1 MRGLSGPRP
10 EPAEL
15 RRIQPDLLDSL
26 RLPARTVSRFPADTA
41 PSPRALHPAWLALG
55 VTFLVLLVAA
65 AVRATPSV
73 LFLPLEQEF
82 RWSRSTVSLAVSVN
96 ILLYGLVGPFAGA
109 LMQRLGVRRTTL
121 IALTLLASGVSLAT
135 LVRQPWQLVLVW
147 GVIVGVG
154 SGMAALVLGATIV
167 NRWFVARRGLAMGI
181 LTASTA
187 TGQLIFL
194 PLLASLIQRQGWRP
208 SVLVVAAAAAL
219 MIPLVFI
226 LLRERPSDV
235 GLAPYGGTVD
245 TPPAAITA
253 NPARV
258 AIQALADGLRSRDF
272 WLLTLTFVICG
283 ASTNG
288 LVGTHLIPAAHDHGI
303 PEVRAAGLLAIMGIF
318 DLAGTTASGWLS
330 DRWDSRRL
338 LAWYYGLRGLSL
350 LFLPFALETPGG
362 ALWVF
367 AVFYGLD
374 WIATV
379 PPTVKLATDAFGAA
393 RAPVMFG
400 WIAAGH
406 QVGAALTALTAGW
419 IRTTLGDY
427 QIAFWGSGTLCLAAA
442 LLALQVGRGSRRRLP
457 ALGTAGVPA
466 S

>member
-1 MRGLSGPRP
+1 M
-10 EPAEL
+10 
-15 RRIQPDLLDSL
+15 
-26 RLPARTVSRFPADTA
+26 A
-41 PSPRALHPAWLALG
+41 PTSSQSATSKAIHPAWLALA
-55 VTFLVLLVAA
+55 VTFFVLLSAA
-65 AVRATPSV
+65 AVRATPGV
-73 LFLPLEQEF
+73 LFLPLEREF
-82 RWSRSTVSLAVSVN
+82 HWSRSTVSLAVSVN

-109 LMQRLGVRRTTL
+109 LMQRLGVRRTTM
-121 IALTLLASGVSLAT
+121 IALTLLAAGVSLAT
-135 LVRQPWQLVLVW
+135 LVRQPWQLVLLW
-147 GVIVGVG
+147 GVVVGLG
-154 SGMAALVLGATIV
+154 SGMVALVLGATIV

-194 PLLASLIQRQGWRP
+194 PLLASVIERQGWRFGI
-208 SVLVVAAAAAL
+208 LIVASAVAL
-219 MIPLVFI
+219 MIPIVFA
-226 LLRERPSDV
+226 LLREQPADL
-235 GLAPYGGTVD
+235 GIPAYGGTAG
-245 TPPAAITA
+245 AAPTTAPA

-258 AIQALADGLRSRDF
+258 AIAALADGLRSRDF

-350 LFLPFALETPGG
+350 LFLPFALGAPGT

-379 PPTVKLATDAFGAA
+379 PPTVKLATDAFGSA

-406 QVGAALTALTAGW
+406 QVGAALTALPAGW
-419 IRTTLGDY
+419 VRTTLGDY
-427 QIAFWGSGTLCLAAA
+427 QVAFWTSGGLCLVAA
-442 LLALQVGRGSRRRLP
+442 LLALQVRGRTPARAS
-457 ALGTAGVPA
+457 ALGTPVPA
-466 S
+466 LE

>member
-1 MRGLSGPRP
+1 M
-10 EPAEL
+10 
-15 RRIQPDLLDSL
+15 
-26 RLPARTVSRFPADTA
+26 A
-41 PSPRALHPAWLALG
+41 PISSQSATSKAIHPAWLALA
-55 VTFLVLLVAA
+55 VTFFVLLSAA
-65 AVRATPSV
+65 AVRATPGV
-73 LFLPLEQEF
+73 LFLPLEREF
-82 RWSRSTVSLAVSVN
+82 HWSRSTVSLAVSVN

-109 LMQRLGVRRTTL
+109 LMQRLGVRRTTMF
-121 IALTLLASGVSLAT
+121 ALTLLAAGVSLAT
-135 LVRQPWQLVLVW
+135 LVRQPWQLVLLW
-147 GVIVGVG
+147 GVVVGLG
-154 SGMAALVLGATIV
+154 SGMVALVLGATIV

-194 PLLASLIQRQGWRP
+194 PLLASVIERQGWRFAI
-208 SVLVVAAAAAL
+208 LIVASPVAL
-219 MIPLVFI
+219 MIPIVFA
-226 LLRERPSDV
+226 LLREQPADL
-235 GLAPYGGTVD
+235 GIPAYGGTAG
-245 TPPAAITA
+245 AAPTLAPA
-253 NPARV
+253 NPARI
-258 AIQALADGLRSRDF
+258 AIAALADGLRSRDF

-350 LFLPFALETPGG
+350 LFLPFALGAPGT

-379 PPTVKLATDAFGAA
+379 PPTVKLATDAFGSA

-419 IRTTLGDY
+419 VRTTLGDY
-427 QIAFWGSGTLCLAAA
+427 QVAFWTSGGLCLVAA
-442 LLALQVGRGSRRRLP
+442 LLALQVRGRTAPRAS
-457 ALGTAGVPA
+457 ALGTPVPA
-466 S
+466 LE

>member
-1 MRGLSGPRP
+1 VS
-10 EPAEL
+10 
-15 RRIQPDLLDSL
+15 QPN
-26 RLPARTVSRFPADTA
+26 ATTA

-147 GVIVGVG
+147 GVVVGVG

-194 PLLASLIQRQGWRP
+194 PLLATLIQRQGWRP

-303 PEVRAAGLLAIMGIF
+303 PEVRAAGLLAIMGVF

-427 QIAFWGSGTLCLAAA
+427 QIAFWGSGTLCVAAA
-442 LLALQVGRGSRRRLP
+442 LLALQVGRGSRRRVP

>member
-1 MRGLSGPRP
+1 M
-10 EPAEL
+10 
-15 RRIQPDLLDSL
+15 
-26 RLPARTVSRFPADTA
+26 A
-41 PSPRALHPAWLALG
+41 PISSQSATSKAIHPAWLALA
-55 VTFLVLLVAA
+55 VTFLVLLSAA
-65 AVRATPSV
+65 AVRATPGV
-73 LFLPLEQEF
+73 LFLPLEHEF
-82 RWSRSTVSLAVSVN
+82 HWSRSTVSLAVSVN

-109 LMQRLGVRRTTL
+109 LMQRLGVRRTTMF
-121 IALTLLASGVSLAT
+121 ALTLLAAGVSLAT
-135 LVRQPWQLVLVW
+135 LVRQPWQLVLLW
-147 GVIVGVG
+147 GVVVGLG
-154 SGMAALVLGATIV
+154 SGMVALVLGATIV

-194 PLLASLIQRQGWRP
+194 PLLASVIERQGWRFGIL
-208 SVLVVAAAAAL
+208 LVASPVAL
-219 MIPLVFI
+219 MIPIVFA
-226 LLRERPSDV
+226 LLREQPADLGV
-235 GLAPYGGTVD
+235 PAYGGTAG
-245 TPPAAITA
+245 AAPTLAPA
-253 NPARV
+253 NPARI
-258 AIQALADGLRSRDF
+258 AIEALADGLRSRDF

-350 LFLPFALETPGG
+350 LFLPFALGAPGA

-379 PPTVKLATDAFGAA
+379 PPTVKLATDAFGSA

-419 IRTTLGDY
+419 VRTTLGDY
-427 QIAFWGSGTLCLAAA
+427 QVAYWTSGGLCLVAA
-442 LLALQVGRGSRRRLP
+442 LLALQVRGRTPARAAALGAPVP
-457 ALGTAGVPA
+457 ALD
-466 S
+466 

>member
-1 MRGLSGPRP
+1 MESSITTTGPAGGRW
-10 EPAEL
+10 
-15 RRIQPDLLDSL
+15 
-26 RLPARTVSRFPADTA
+26 
-41 PSPRALHPAWLALG
+41 HPAWLALAI
-55 VTFLVLLVAA
+55 TFLVLLSAA
-65 AVRATPSV
+65 AVRATPGV
-73 LFLPLEQEF
+73 LFLPLEHEF
-82 RWSRSTVSLAVSVN
+82 HWSRSTVSLAVSVN

-109 LMQRLGVRRTTL
+109 LMQRLGVRRTTI
-121 IALTLLASGVSLAT
+121 IALTLLATGVSLAT
-135 LVRQPWQLVLVW
+135 LVRYPWQLVLLW
-147 GVIVGVG
+147 GVVVGAG

-194 PLLASLIQRQGWRP
+194 PLLASVIARNGWRFGI
-208 SVLVVAAAAAL
+208 LIVASAAAL
-219 MIPLVFI
+219 MIPVVFA
-226 LLRERPSDV
+226 LLRERPTDL
-235 GLAPYGGTVD
+235 GITAYGGTAGAAA
-245 TPPAAITA
+245 TPTTA
-253 NPARV
+253 NPARI
-258 AIQALADGLRSRDF
+258 AIAALSDGLRSRDF

-303 PEVRAAGLLAIMGIF
+303 PEVRAAGLLAIMGVF

-350 LFLPFALETPGG
+350 LFLPFALGQPGA

-379 PPTVKLATDAFGAA
+379 PPTLRLATDAFGPV

-406 QVGAALTALTAGW
+406 QVGAALTALSAGW
-419 IRTTLGDY
+419 VRTTLGDY
-427 QIAFWGSGTLCLAAA
+427 QVAFWASGGLCLVAA
-442 LLALQVGRGSRRRLP
+442 LLALQVRGRAAAATP
-457 ALGTAGVPA
+457 AFGAAVPA
-466 S
+466 N

>member
-1 MRGLSGPRP
+1 M
-10 EPAEL
+10 
-15 RRIQPDLLDSL
+15 
-26 RLPARTVSRFPADTA
+26 A
-41 PSPRALHPAWLALG
+41 PISSQSATSKAIHPAWLALA
-55 VTFLVLLVAA
+55 VTFFVLLSAA
-65 AVRATPSV
+65 AVRATPGV
-73 LFLPLEQEF
+73 LFLPLEHEF
-82 RWSRSTVSLAVSVN
+82 HWSRSTVSLAVSVN

-109 LMQRLGVRRTTL
+109 LMQRLGVRRTTMF
-121 IALTLLASGVSLAT
+121 ALTLLAAGVSLAT
-135 LVRQPWQLVLVW
+135 LVRQPWQLVLLW
-147 GVIVGVG
+147 GVVVGLG
-154 SGMAALVLGATIV
+154 SGMVALVLGATIV

-194 PLLASLIQRQGWRP
+194 PLLASVIERQGWRFGI
-208 SVLVVAAAAAL
+208 LIVASPVAL
-219 MIPLVFI
+219 MIPIVFA
-226 LLRERPSDV
+226 LLREQPADL
-235 GLAPYGGTVD
+235 GIPAYGGTAG
-245 TPPAAITA
+245 AAPTLAPA
-253 NPARV
+253 NPARI
-258 AIQALADGLRSRDF
+258 AIEALADGLRSRDF

-350 LFLPFALETPGG
+350 LFLPFALGAPGT

-379 PPTVKLATDAFGAA
+379 PPTVKLATDAFGSA

-419 IRTTLGDY
+419 VRTTLGDY
-427 QIAFWGSGTLCLAAA
+427 QVAFWTSGGLCLVAA
-442 LLALQVGRGSRRRLP
+442 LLALQVRGRTAARASALGSPVP
-457 ALGTAGVPA
+457 ALE
-466 S
+466 

>member
-1 MRGLSGPRP
+1 MKSSAMTKR
-10 EPAEL
+10 
-15 RRIQPDLLDSL
+15 
-26 RLPARTVSRFPADTA
+26 PADA
-41 PSPRALHPAWLALG
+41 SWHPAWLALA
-55 VTFLVLLVAA
+55 VTFLVLLSAA
-65 AVRATPSV
+65 AVRATPGV
-73 LFLPLEQEF
+73 LFLPLEHEF
-82 RWSRSTVSLAVSVN
+82 HWSRSTVSLAVSVN

-109 LMQRLGVRRTTL
+109 LMQRLGVRRTTI
-121 IALTLLASGVSLAT
+121 IALTLLAAGVSLAT
-135 LVRQPWQLVLVW
+135 LVRQPWQLVLLW
-147 GVIVGVG
+147 GVVVGSG

-194 PLLASLIQRQGWRP
+194 PLLASVIERHGWRFGI
-208 SVLVVAAAAAL
+208 LLVAAAATL
-219 MIPLVFI
+219 MIPIVFA
-226 LLRERPSDV
+226 LLRERPADL
-235 GLAPYGGTVD
+235 GITAYGGTAG
-245 TPPAAITA
+245 AAPTTATA
-253 NPARV
+253 NPARI
-258 AIQALADGLRSRDF
+258 AIEALADGLRSRDF

-318 DLAGTTASGWLS
+318 DLAGTTVSGWLS

-338 LAWYYGLRGLSL
+338 LAWYYALRGLSL
-350 LFLPFALETPGG
+350 LFLPFALGAPGT

-379 PPTVKLATDAFGAA
+379 PPTVKLATDAFGSA

-419 IRTTLGDY
+419 VRTTLGDY
-427 QIAFWGSGTLCLAAA
+427 QLAFWASGGLCLVAA
-442 LLALQVGRGSRRRLP
+442 LLALQVRGPAATRTP
-457 ALGTAGVPA
+457 ALGEPLPA
-466 S
+466 IE

>member
-1 MRGLSGPRP
+1 M
-10 EPAEL
+10 
-15 RRIQPDLLDSL
+15 
-26 RLPARTVSRFPADTA
+26 A
-41 PSPRALHPAWLALG
+41 PISSQSATSKAIHPAWLALA
-55 VTFLVLLVAA
+55 VTFFVLLSAA
-65 AVRATPSV
+65 AVRATPGV
-73 LFLPLEQEF
+73 LFLPLEREF
-82 RWSRSTVSLAVSVN
+82 HWSRSTVSLAVSVN

-109 LMQRLGVRRTTL
+109 LMQRLGVRRTTMF
-121 IALTLLASGVSLAT
+121 ALTLLAAGVSLAT
-135 LVRQPWQLVLVW
+135 LVRQPWQLVLLW
-147 GVIVGVG
+147 GVVVGLG
-154 SGMAALVLGATIV
+154 SGMVALVLGATIV

-194 PLLASLIQRQGWRP
+194 PLLASVIERQGWRFGIL
-208 SVLVVAAAAAL
+208 LVASPVAL
-219 MIPLVFI
+219 MIPIVFA
-226 LLRERPSDV
+226 LLREQPADL
-235 GLAPYGGTVD
+235 GIPAYGGTAG
-245 TPPAAITA
+245 AAPTLAPA
-253 NPARV
+253 NPARI
-258 AIQALADGLRSRDF
+258 AIAALADGLRSRDF

-350 LFLPFALETPGG
+350 LFLPFALGAPGT

-379 PPTVKLATDAFGAA
+379 PPTVKLATDAFGSA

-419 IRTTLGDY
+419 VRTTLGDY
-427 QIAFWGSGTLCLAAA
+427 QVAFWTSGGLCIVAA
-442 LLALQVGRGSRRRLP
+442 LLALQVRGRTPARASALGAPVP
-457 ALGTAGVPA
+457 ALD
-466 S
+466 

>member
-1 MRGLSGPRP
+1 MSD
-10 EPAEL
+10 
-15 RRIQPDLLDSL
+15 RR
-26 RLPARTVSRFPADTA
+26 SRA
-41 PSPRALHPAWLALG
+41 PSLHPAWLALA
-55 VTFLVLLVAA
+55 VTFLVLLSAA
-65 AVRATPSV
+65 AVRATPGV

-82 RWSRSTVSLAVSVN
+82 HWSRATVSLAVSVN

-109 LMQRLGVRRTTL
+109 LMQQLGVRRTTI
-121 IALTLLASGVSLAT
+121 IALTLLAGGVSLAT
-135 LVRQPWQLVLVW
+135 VVTQPWQLVLLW
-147 GVIVGVG
+147 GVVVGIG

-194 PLLASLIQRQGWRP
+194 PLLAALIQRQGWRP
-208 SVLVVAAAAAL
+208 GILVVAGAAAF
-219 MIPLVFI
+219 MIPLVLW
-226 LLRERPSDV
+226 LLRERPSDLGV
-235 GLAPYGGTVD
+235 GPYGAVAD
-245 TPPAAITA
+245 VAPPATHS
-253 NPARV
+253 NPVRV
-258 AIQALADGLRSRDF
+258 ALTALADGLRSRDF

-303 PEVRAAGLLAIMGIF
+303 PEVRAAGLLALMGVF

-330 DRWDSRRL
+330 DRWDSRKL

-350 LFLPFALETPGG
+350 LFLPFALATPGT

-379 PPTVKLATDAFGAA
+379 PPTVKLATDAFGVS

-406 QVGAALTALTAGW
+406 QVGAAATALTAGW
-419 IRTTLGDY
+419 VRTTMGDY
-427 QIAFWGSGTLCLAAA
+427 QMAFLGSGMLCLIAT
-442 LLALQVGRGSRRRLP
+442 LLALRVRRGAAHPRA
-457 ALGTAGVPA
+457 ALGTASLVGTD
-466 S
+466 

>member
-1 MRGLSGPRP
+1 M
-10 EPAEL
+10 
-15 RRIQPDLLDSL
+15 
-26 RLPARTVSRFPADTA
+26 A
-41 PSPRALHPAWLALG
+41 PISSQSATSKAIHPAWLALA
-55 VTFLVLLVAA
+55 VTFFVLLSAA
-65 AVRATPSV
+65 AVRATPGV
-73 LFLPLEQEF
+73 LFLPLEREF
-82 RWSRSTVSLAVSVN
+82 HWSRSTVSLAVSVN

-109 LMQRLGVRRTTL
+109 LMQRLGVRRTTMF
-121 IALTLLASGVSLAT
+121 ALTLLAAGVSLAT
-135 LVRQPWQLVLVW
+135 LVRQPWQLVLLW
-147 GVIVGVG
+147 GVVVGLG
-154 SGMAALVLGATIV
+154 SGMVALVLGATIV

-194 PLLASLIQRQGWRP
+194 PLLASVIERQGWRFAI
-208 SVLVVAAAAAL
+208 LIVASPVAL
-219 MIPLVFI
+219 MIPIVFA
-226 LLRERPSDV
+226 LLREQPADL
-235 GLAPYGGTVD
+235 GIPAYGGTAG
-245 TPPAAITA
+245 AAPTLAPA
-253 NPARV
+253 NPARI
-258 AIQALADGLRSRDF
+258 AIAALADGLRSRDF

-350 LFLPFALETPGG
+350 LFLPFALGAPGT

-379 PPTVKLATDAFGAA
+379 PPTVKLATDAFGSA

-419 IRTTLGDY
+419 VRTTLGDY
-427 QIAFWGSGTLCLAAA
+427 QVAFWTSGGLCLVAA
-442 LLALQVGRGSRRRLP
+442 LLALQVRGRTAARAP
-457 ALGTAGVPA
+457 ALGAPVPA
-466 S
+466 LD

>member
-1 MRGLSGPRP
+1 M
-10 EPAEL
+10 
-15 RRIQPDLLDSL
+15 
-26 RLPARTVSRFPADTA
+26 A
-41 PSPRALHPAWLALG
+41 PISSQSATSKAIHPAWLALA
-55 VTFLVLLVAA
+55 VTFFVLLSAA
-65 AVRATPSV
+65 AVRATPGV
-73 LFLPLEQEF
+73 LFLPLEREF
-82 RWSRSTVSLAVSVN
+82 HWSRSTVSLAVSVN

-109 LMQRLGVRRTTL
+109 LMQRLGVRRTTMF
-121 IALTLLASGVSLAT
+121 ALTLLAAGVSLAT
-135 LVRQPWQLVLVW
+135 LVRQPWQLVLLW
-147 GVIVGVG
+147 GVVVGLG
-154 SGMAALVLGATIV
+154 SGMVALVLGATIV

-194 PLLASLIQRQGWRP
+194 PLLASVIERQGWRFAI
-208 SVLVVAAAAAL
+208 LIVASPVAL
-219 MIPLVFI
+219 MIPIVFA
-226 LLRERPSDV
+226 LLREQPADL
-235 GLAPYGGTVD
+235 GIPAYGGTAG
-245 TPPAAITA
+245 AAPTLAPA
-253 NPARV
+253 NPARI
-258 AIQALADGLRSRDF
+258 AIEALADGLRSRDF

-350 LFLPFALETPGG
+350 LFLPFALGAPGT

-379 PPTVKLATDAFGAA
+379 PPTVKLATDAFGSA

-419 IRTTLGDY
+419 VRTTLGDY
-427 QIAFWGSGTLCLAAA
+427 QVAFWTSGGLCLVAA
-442 LLALQVGRGSRRRLP
+442 LLALQVRGRTPARASALGAPVP
-457 ALGTAGVPA
+457 ALE
-466 S
+466 